1 MNFKDDFILITLI
14 FLKRLTVSK
23 RLYWEYCEYF
33 LSLFPTATWTKD
45 LTYNFVLRN
54 IVLRMFSNQSMI
66 KIPKS
71 IQSFSSFQIIK
82 WTMYASHTYTGSQGQ
97 SSLNNFEKCD
107 LIAVL
112 EVWLGGII

>member
-1 MNFKDDFILITLI
+1 
-14 FLKRLTVSK
+14 
-23 RLYWEYCEYF
+23 
-33 LSLFPTATWTKD
+33 
-45 LTYNFVLRN
+45 
-54 IVLRMFSNQSMI
+54 MI